1 MEEEEEN
8 KQTQKK
14 IIVKKMA
21 ILGDVAVG
29 RDGVRF
35 VIAKLTAIKA
45 PEAAKDFDTYR
56 GLAQS
61 LRTMIGSD
69 ILQQYNI
76 ALRASHGVSINNA
89 LLEQIFAGDN
99 RYPGH

>member
-1 MEEEEEN
+1 MPFDVINQLFEI
-8 KQTQKK
+8 KK
-14 IIVKKMA
+14 V
-21 ILGDVAVG
+21 GDVAVG

-56 GLAQS
+56 GLAQN
-61 LRTMIGSD
+61 LRTMMGND
-69 ILQQYNI
+69 IVQHYNI
-76 ALRASHGVSINNA
+76 ALRESHGVSITHA
-89 LLEQIFAGDN
+89 LLEQIFAGEN